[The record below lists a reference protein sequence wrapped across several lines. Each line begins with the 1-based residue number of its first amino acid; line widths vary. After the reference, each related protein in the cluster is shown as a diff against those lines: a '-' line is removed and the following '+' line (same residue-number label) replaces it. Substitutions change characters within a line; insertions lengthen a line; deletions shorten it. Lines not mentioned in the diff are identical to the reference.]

1 MTTSDHPIVPRFL
14 LQQAEQDGVDPV
26 RLARAAGLRNWMLDA
41 PNARVSCL
49 QCQRLWEHAEYALG
63 DPDFALRAALR
74 YRVGSFEL
82 HDYLFATAPTLDIAY
97 ATVSPYIGLLT
108 TNFGFTRTLET
119 DHETRFELTMID
131 GEGRGRDLALQFC
144 AAALI
149 TRARVTTDLPVAPIR
164 VSFQHPAPRSS
175 RMFHTAFGSAAL
187 EFDAPATSI
196 TLRRRDLDLPLHTAD
211 PALATIL
218 LNYADRLPL
227 PLGPTEWRDRLA
239 EVLESALRSGAPT
252 LLEVACLM
260 GISTRTL
267 QRKLSECDTTWR
279 RELDRAR
286 RGSAASARTRQ
297 RIP

>member
-1 MTTSDHPIVPRFL
+1 
-14 LQQAEQDGVDPV
+14 
-26 RLARAAGLRNWMLDA
+26 MLDA
-41 PNARVSCL
+41 PTARVSCQ

-108 TNFGFTRTLET
+108 TNLGFTRGLET
-119 DHETRFELTMID
+119 DLETRFDLTMVE

-149 TRARVTTDLPVAPIR
+149 TRARVTTDLPVAPTR

-175 RMFHTAFGSAAL
+175 EMFHTAFGSATL

-239 EVLESALRSGAPT
+239 EVLEGVLRSGAPT

-279 RELDRAR
+279 HELDRAR
-286 RGSAASARTRQ
+286 RAAFGKTNISDCAPT
-297 RIP
+297 